1 MDTSEKARRIT
12 QGILTAYKAGL
23 GHGEQPLFP
32 NILFKVKTGVN
43 RYPGDPN
50 YDLFQL
56 ALKVLSVRMF
66 PTIVNMDSSFNA
78 PYGKEVSYMG

>member
-1 MDTSEKARRIT
+1 M
-12 QGILTAYKAGL
+12 
-23 GHGEQPLFP
+23 
-32 NILFKVKTGVN
+32 FKVKTGVN